1 MAAKKSVAP
10 KRGRTKP
17 ETIPLRDV
25 TITWPYQSPWMNEP
39 RMTTITGEQLA
50 GLLNVIGG
58 RVGES
63 PEQREAGVDIVS
75 HRLEGLSSILEA
87 VGDSSGLVDSPERIE
102 PVFDTLAGYVD
113 HLWMEP
119 RQTDQHFVEK
129 ILKGAT
135 VTITP
140 AAEKAVA

>member
-10 KRGRTKP
+10 NRVRTKA

-39 RMTTITGEQLA
+39 KMTTITGAQLA
-50 GLLNVIGG
+50 GFLNIIGG
-58 RVGES
+58 RVGHG
-63 PEQREAGVDIVS
+63 PDQHQAGVDIVS
-75 HRLEGLSSILEA
+75 YRLEGLSSILEA
-87 VGDSSGLVDSPERIE
+87 VGDSSGLADSPDRIE

-113 HLWMEP
+113 HLWMEL
-119 RQTDQHFVEK
+119 RQTDRHFIEK
-129 ILKGAT
+129 LLKAAT

-140 AAEKAVA
+140 TAEKVVA